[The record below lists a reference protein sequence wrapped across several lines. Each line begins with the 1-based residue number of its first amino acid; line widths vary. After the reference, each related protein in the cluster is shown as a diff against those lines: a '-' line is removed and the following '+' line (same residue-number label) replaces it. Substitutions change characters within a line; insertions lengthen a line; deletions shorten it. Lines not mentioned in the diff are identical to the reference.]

1 MKVEDLKKG
10 ERYYY
15 AKLNEYPIAF
25 SFVLLGKTKYYGG
38 DGNFYKLF
46 YESPFRQ
53 NSICEL
59 IVIEDCDNFYKK
71 FNKDNVAVLKVTD
84 SMFISKDKAL
94 LAKEIKKYYRT
105 KPPVYFKKYLKVI
118 KELKETKL

>member
-1 MKVEDLKKG
+1 MKIGDLKKG

-25 SFVLLGKTKYYGG
+25 SFVLLGKMKHYTS

-59 IVIEDCDNFYKK
+59 IVIEDRDNFYKT
-71 FNKDNVAVLKVTD
+71 FNTSNIAVLKVTD

-118 KELKETKL
+118 KDLKGTEV